1 MFYDSPMMQLSVI
14 APCYNEENNVK
25 QLTERLLAVF
35 NKHEIAGEVILVD
48 DASTDSTR
56 EIANKLVALHQNVHC
71 VRHDKNRGIAAGWV
85 TGVEAAKGQFICLID
100 SDLQNPPEEVW
111 RLYREILWS
120 KVDMVQGTRS
130 HIGRMRDSR
139 YLLSRGLNFI
149 LNFMFGMKAIDNKSG
164 FVIAYREALQDILRS
179 QGHYHYYNTF
189 IRVAA
194 AAKGYTVKEVET
206 LFQERK
212 VGKSYIK
219 RFPIMLVVRVI
230 EDCIKAVFEFRMRFQ
245 RDDVLEQFLTS
256 HTPTRQPQGYLGWR
270 KLWYKLYFWTM
281 PIHAWMITRRTKFYH
296 KLLSSSQY
304 LSQEDMRELQEL
316 KLRRLIRHA
325 YHHVPYYSEM
335 MNNLRLQPKDISS
348 LDDLRKLSMLSKKEL
363 RENLYFDLFSNT
375 HDKKQMVR
383 ICTSGST
390 GEPLVT
396 YAERRQLEMRWA
408 STLRASEWTGWR
420 FGDPQ
425 VRLWHQT
432 IGMSFSQ
439 VLREKIDA
447 WFMNRLF
454 IPAYEIREDNIDD
467 FLKKIKRH
475 KPVLMDGYAESFNFL
490 AYYSQYAK
498 KFDIQPK
505 AIMSSAQVMPDHVR
519 EKIQK
524 TFSTQVFDKY
534 GSREFSGIAYECE
547 AHDGHHVMAESYIV
561 ELLVENRPAEPGEI
575 GEIVITD
582 LNNFSVPL
590 IRYRIGDLAMAMDS
604 KPCPCG
610 RGLPKLGKIE
620 GRAQAIILGA
630 NGVWLPGTF
639 FSHYFKE
646 YEFALRQYQIVQS
659 TKDALTVKIIKN
671 ESFSEE
677 VQQEILSGLKKF
689 MGESMKIT
697 LEFVESIPMGRTGKR
712 ASVISFMETDF
723 QNISR
728 EV

>member
-1 MFYDSPMMQLSVI
+1 MVQLSVI
-14 APCYNEENNVK
+14 APCYNEENNVE

-35 NKHEIAGEVILVD
+35 SKHAIAGEVILVD
-48 DASTDSTR
+48 DASTDRTR
-56 EIANKLVALHQNVHC
+56 EIADKLSTLHQNVHC
-71 VRHDKNRGIAAGWV
+71 VRHERNRGIAGGWV
-85 TGVEAAKGQFICLID
+85 TGVESAKGQFVCLID
-100 SDLQNPPEEVW
+100 ADLQNPPEEVW

-130 HIGRMRDSR
+130 PIGRMRDSR
-139 YLLSRGLNFI
+139 YLLSRGLNVI
-149 LNFMFGMKAIDNKSG
+149 LNFLFGMKATDNKSG
-164 FVIAYREALQDILRS
+164 FVVAYREAMQDILGSHR
-179 QGHYHYYNTF
+179 HYHYYNTF
-189 IRVAA
+189 ILVAA

-219 RFPIMLVVRVI
+219 RFPIMLVWRVM
-230 EDCIKAVFEFRMRFQ
+230 EDCMKAFFEFRMRFQ
-245 RDDVLEQFLTS
+245 RHDVLEQFLAS
-256 HTPTRQPQGYLGWR
+256 HTPTREPKGYRGWR
-270 KLWYKLYFWTM
+270 KLWYELYFWTM
-281 PIHAWMITRRTKFYH
+281 PLHAWMITRRTKFYH
-296 KLLSSSQY
+296 ELLASSQY
-304 LSQEDMRELQEL
+304 LSQEDMRELQER

-335 MNNLRLQPKDISS
+335 MNKLGLQPKDISS

-363 RENLYFDLFSNT
+363 RENLYFDLFSST

-408 STLRASEWTGWR
+408 STLRAYEWTGWR
-420 FGDPQ
+420 FGDRQ

-439 VLREKIDA
+439 VLREKMDA

-467 FLKKIKRH
+467 FLRKIKRH
-475 KPVLMDGYAESFNFL
+475 KPVLMDGYAESFHFL

-524 TFSTQVFDKY
+524 TFSTEVFDKY

-561 ELLVENRPAEPGEI
+561 EVLVDNRPAQPGEI

-590 IRYRIGDLAMAMDS
+590 IRYRIGDLAMAMDD
-604 KPCPCG
+604 KLCPCG

-646 YEFALRQYQIVQS
+646 YEFALRQYQIVQR
-659 TKDALTVKIIKN
+659 TKDSLTVKIIKN
-671 ESFSEE
+671 ESFSDE

-689 MGESMKIT
+689 MGESMKID
-697 LEFVESIPMGRTGKR
+697 LEFVESIPMVRTGKR
-712 ASVISFMETDF
+712 TSVISYMETDF
-723 QNISR
+723 QNISST
-728 EV
+728 V

>member
-1 MFYDSPMMQLSVI
+1 
-14 APCYNEENNVK
+14 
-25 QLTERLLAVF
+25 
-35 NKHEIAGEVILVD
+35 
-48 DASTDSTR
+48 
-56 EIANKLVALHQNVHC
+56 
-71 VRHDKNRGIAAGWV
+71 
-85 TGVEAAKGQFICLID
+85 
-100 SDLQNPPEEVW
+100 
-111 RLYREILWS
+111 
-120 KVDMVQGTRS
+120 
-130 HIGRMRDSR
+130 
-139 YLLSRGLNFI
+139 
-149 LNFMFGMKAIDNKSG
+149 MFGMKATDNKSG

-179 QGHYHYYNTF
+179 QSHYHYYNTF

-219 RFPIMLVVRVI
+219 RFPIMLVARVI

-245 RDDVLEQFLTS
+245 RDDVLEQFLGS
-256 HTPTRQPQGYLGWR
+256 HTPARQPQGYLGWR
-270 KLWYKLYFWTM
+270 KLWYELYFWTM

-296 KLLSSSQY
+296 QLLCSSQY
-304 LSQEDMRELQEL
+304 LSQEDIRELQEL

-325 YHHVPYYSEM
+325 CHHVPYYSEM
-335 MNNLRLQPKDISS
+335 MKNLGLEPGDISS
-348 LDDLRKLSMLSKKEL
+348 LDDVRKLPMLSKNQL
-363 RENLYFDLFSNT
+363 RENLHFDLFSST

-505 AIMSSAQVMPDHVR
+505 AIMTSAQVMPDHVR
-519 EKIQK
+519 EKIQT
-524 TFSTQVFDKY
+524 TFSTKVFDKY

-561 ELLVENRPAEPGEI
+561 EVLVDNRPAEPGEI

-590 IRYRIGDLAMAMDS
+590 IRYRIGDLAMAMDG

-610 RGLPKLGKIE
+610 RGLPKLGRIE
-620 GRAQAIILGA
+620 GRAQAIIHGT

-639 FSHYFKE
+639 FSHFFKE

-659 TKDALTVKIIKN
+659 TKDELSVKIIKN

-689 MGESMKIT
+689 LGDSMKIN

-712 ASVISFMETDF
+712 ASVISLMENDF

>member
-1 MFYDSPMMQLSVI
+1 MVQLSII
-14 APCYNEENNVK
+14 APCYNEENNVE

-35 NKHEIAGEVILVD
+35 EKHAIAGEVILVD
-48 DASTDSTR
+48 DASTDRTR
-56 EIANKLVALHQNVHC
+56 EIADKLSTLHQNVHC
-71 VRHDKNRGIAAGWV
+71 VRHERNRGIAGGWV
-85 TGVEAAKGQFICLID
+85 TGVESAKGQFVCLID
-100 SDLQNPPEEVW
+100 ADLQNPPEEVW

-130 HIGRMRDSR
+130 PIGRMRDSR
-139 YLLSRGLNFI
+139 YLLSRGLNVI
-149 LNFMFGMKAIDNKSG
+149 LNFMFDMKATDNKSG
-164 FVIAYREALQDILRS
+164 FVIAYREAMQDILVS
-179 QGHYHYYNTF
+179 HGHYHYYNTF

-219 RFPIMLVVRVI
+219 RFPILLMLRVI
-230 EDCIKAVFEFRMRFQ
+230 KDCVKAFCEFRMRFQ
-245 RDDVLEQFLTS
+245 RHDVLEQFLAS
-256 HTPTRQPQGYLGWR
+256 HTPARQPEGYFGWR
-270 KLWYKLYFWTM
+270 KLWYELYFWTM
-281 PIHAWMITRRTKFYH
+281 PLHAWMITRQTKFYH

-304 LSQEDMRELQEL
+304 LSQEDMRELQER

-325 YHHVPYYSEM
+325 FHHVPYYSEM
-335 MNNLRLQPKDISS
+335 MNKLGLQPKDISS

-363 RENLYFDLFSNT
+363 RENLYFDLFSST

-408 STLRASEWTGWR
+408 STLRAYEWTGWR
-420 FGDPQ
+420 FGDRQ

-439 VLREKIDA
+439 VLREKMDA

-467 FLKKIKRH
+467 FLRKIKRH
-475 KPVLMDGYAESFNFL
+475 KPVLMDGYAESFHFL

-524 TFSTQVFDKY
+524 TFSTEVFDKY

-561 ELLVENRPAEPGEI
+561 EVLVDNRPAQPGEI

-590 IRYRIGDLAMAMDS
+590 IRYRIGDLAMAMDD
-604 KPCPCG
+604 KLCPCG

-646 YEFALRQYQIVQS
+646 YEFALRQYQIVQR
-659 TKDALTVKIIKN
+659 TKDSLTVKIIKN
-671 ESFSEE
+671 ESFSDE

-689 MGESMKIT
+689 MGESMKID
-697 LEFVESIPMGRTGKR
+697 LEFVESIPMVKTGKR
-712 ASVISFMETDF
+712 TSVISFVETDF
-723 QNISR
+723 QNISST
-728 EV
+728 V